1 MQKCTPEHA
10 ICLAHN
16 YFKDVDYIDRLFH
29 SVGYMTFFAAQLS
42 QRQVPSLIV
51 HPHCASPGGLFGNE

>member
-1 MQKCTPEHA
+1 M
-10 ICLAHN
+10 
-16 YFKDVDYIDRLFH
+16 
-29 SVGYMTFFAAQLS
+29 SMTSAWHTTTLKVLITLKYYVTQWDIWLLFAAQLS